1 MSQSRNLRELKEKN
15 CSYVKKKKS
24 NKNRIPL
31 SITYNSTLPNISKIV
46 NRNWN
51 ILQITTEFSW
61 VFKDT
66 LMIAFKCSKNLQEII
81 GGHTVKPEKVFKKNL
96 TRLNG
101 NSMPCSSTRPSLCCT
116 QVFNIQ
122 TFTSQQTKRNFNI
135 LHKLTCKSQ
144 YVIYLME
151 CILCKIQYVGKSDTP
166 FNLKPNNH
174 RKDVNNPKAITAC
187 NHFKMHGDKFMKHA
201 RFTVIEQLPE
211 ISNVSKGTLRL
222 WLKRREDFWI
232 IKLETLA
239 PKGLNQELNNVWNP
253 RTAFSVHSVLIYC
266 S

>member
-1 MSQSRNLRELKEKN
+1 M
-15 CSYVKKKKS
+15 
-24 NKNRIPL
+24 
-31 SITYNSTLPNISKIV
+31 T
-46 NRNWN
+46 
-51 ILQITTEFSW
+51 
-61 VFKDT
+61 
-66 LMIAFKCSKNLQEII
+66 AFKRSKNLQEII
-81 GGHTVKPEKVFKKNL
+81 GGYTVKQEKVFKKNL

-201 RFTVIEQLPE
+201 KFTLIEQVTE

-222 WLKRREDFWI
+222 WLKRREDF
-232 IKLETLA
+232 
-239 PKGLNQELNNVWNP
+239 
-253 RTAFSVHSVLIYC
+253 
-266 S
+266 